1 MKTTTKNGLKVKSA
15 IKAGGINT
23 ENHNRSGLKVK
34 SAIKAGG
41 INTENHNRSGLKVKS
56 AIKAGGGPG
65 SLIANHSRSALS

>member
-1 MKTTTKNGLKVKSA
+1 MKTTTKN
-15 IKAGGINT
+15 
-23 ENHNRSGLKVK
+23 GLKVK